1 MKSCTKATLAAL
13 TIAFA
18 GGVAQAEEMSRC
30 DAYDADIDGGV
41 ARAAL
46 PPVTGCSSTPTTNA
60 AEFTF
65 TLTLQNKRTAKM
77 VCNPERCTAPF
88 LVSKKA
94 LPTT

>member
-1 MKSCTKATLAAL
+1 MKANTKVTLAAL

-18 GGVAQAEEMSRC
+18 TGVAQAEEMSRC
-30 DAYDADIDGGV
+30 DAYGADIDAGV

-46 PPVTGCSSTPTTNA
+46 PPVTACSSAPTTNA

-65 TLTLQNKRTAKM
+65 MLTLQNKRTAKM
-77 VCNPERCTAPF
+77 VCNPERCTGPF
-88 LVSKKA
+88 LVSEKV